1 MLMAR
6 KVVIDLDPGIDDAV
20 ALVMALFDPRLEVIA
35 VTAVAGNVPAEHSTR
50 NLQSLI
56 ELLDPPRWPRLGAAA
71 ADDSPVVDGRHL
83 HGGNGLADA
92 EFACAEL
99 HHVAAADKVI
109 SDAIRSAPNE
119 VTVVTLGPLTN
130 LARTLQR
137 DPGLV
142 NILGQ
147 AVISGGAINVPGNVT
162 PAAEFNF
169 HANPLAARQVLRL
182 PFTKTLV
189 PLNITRQVM
198 LGFDF
203 LEQLPP
209 TDCKAGD
216 LLHRILPY
224 AFRSFRRA
232 YGLEGIYLADA
243 VALLAAADPSAFST
257 EMMAIDVETQG
268 ELTLGATVADLRSA
282 RQWRAN
288 TGVVTEVDRVPTIDT
303 IVHCLE
309 RAGKAG

>member
-1 MLMAR
+1 MAR

-35 VTAVAGNVPAEHSTR
+35 VTAVAGNVSAEQSTR

-71 ADDSPVVDGRHL
+71 ADDSPPVHGRMV
-83 HGGNGLADA
+83 HGTNGLADI
-92 EFACAEL
+92 ELPCAEL
-99 HHVAAADKVI
+99 HHVAPAEKVI
-109 SDAIRSAPNE
+109 ADAIRSAPNE

-137 DPGLV
+137 DPGLI

-147 AVISGGAINVPGNVT
+147 AVISGGAINVPGNIT

-169 HANPLAARQVLRL
+169 HANPLAARQVIRP

-198 LGFDF
+198 LGFEF
-203 LEQLPP
+203 LEHLPSAD
-209 TDCKAGD
+209 TKVGD
-216 LLHRILPY
+216 LLHRLLSHLFR
-224 AFRSFRRA
+224 AFRHEF
-232 YGLEGIYLADA
+232 GLEGIHLADA
-243 VALLAAADPSAFST
+243 VTLLAAAEPDAFGM
-257 EMMAIDVETQG
+257 EMTAIDVETQG
-268 ELTLGATVADLRSA
+268 ELTLGATIADQRSA

-288 TGVVTEVDRVPTIDT
+288 TAVVTEIDRVQTTDMILR
-303 IVHCLE
+303 CLSHAAE
-309 RAGKAG
+309 LG

>member
-1 MLMAR
+1 MVR
-6 KVVIDLDPGIDDAV
+6 KVVLDLDPGIDDAV
-20 ALVMALFDPRLEVIA
+20 ALVMALFDPRLEVLA
-35 VTAVAGNVPAEHSTR
+35 VTAVAGNVPAEQSTR
-50 NLQSLI
+50 NLQALI
-56 ELLDPPRWPRLGAAA
+56 ERLDPPRWPRLGAAS
-71 ADDSPVVDGRHL
+71 ADDSPVVDARHI
-83 HGGNGLADA
+83 HGANGLGEA

-99 HHVAAADKVI
+99 HHMAPAEKVI
-109 SDAIRSAPNE
+109 ADAIRSAPNE

-147 AVISGGAINVPGNVT
+147 AVISGGAINVSGNVT

-169 HANPLAARQVLRL
+169 HANPSAARQVLRL
-182 PFTKTLV
+182 PITKTLV

-203 LEQLPP
+203 LEQIPASD
-209 TDCKAGD
+209 TDVGD
-216 LLHRILPY
+216 LLHRILPH
-224 AFRSFRRA
+224 AFRSFRRE
-232 YGLEGIYLADA
+232 YGLEGIYLAD
-243 VALLAAADPSAFST
+243 VVTLLAAADPSAFST

-288 TGVVTEVDRVPTIDT
+288 TAVVTEIDRVQTTDT
-303 IVHCLE
+303 MIRCLK
-309 RAGKAG
+309 RAGRRG